1 MAKYNDDKKFDVDLK
16 YGQAREKEIAH
27 ILEKGKL
34 EVKTE
39 RDWWWRTNKV
49 AIEVESYGKP
59 SGIKTTEAK
68 YWVHILRKGN
78 QTYAR
83 IILDVTLLKRLCRKY
98 KDNWQMV
105 GDNKASRVILIPL
118 KEILV
123 YDENITKN
131 N

>member
-1 MAKYNDDKKFDVDLK
+1 MTNKKRRDFENCKTLDL
-16 YGQAREKEIAH
+16 IA
-27 ILEKGKL
+27 L
-34 EVKTE
+34 KT
-39 RDWWWRTNKV
+39 RFKNKV

-83 IILDVTLLKRLCRKY
+83 IILDVALLKRLCRKY